1 MLRSFY
7 PNGSGKLLEGL
18 HGQVCI
24 PPGSLQLLCRDGSG
38 RDRDASRTA
47 IWKAVEPRQGCGGEV
62 DTSKGMV
69 S

>member
-7 PNGSGKLLEGL
+7 PNGSGKLLEGS

-38 RDRDASRTA
+38 RDRDASRTPSGRLWSPGRDA
-47 IWKAVEPRQGCGGEV
+47 GE
-62 DTSKGMV
+62 K
-69 S
+69 